1 MLHTAE
7 VGRNG
12 VVVRPLERAS
22 STRQGFVVLHVA
34 LVLVVMGLGLD
45 TFFRILGSSP
55 ALLAPGLVAKVP
67 LTPAKLLMIVGGIHI
82 GLAAL
87 TGAKPRVGGLLLAI
101 WLLAFAIN
109 LVLAH
114 EYLFALVTFQAFA
127 AAFAVSRIQTAYERT
142 TDLD

>member
-22 STRQGFVVLHVA
+22 STRQGFVILHAA
-34 LVLVVMGLGLD
+34 LVLVMLGLGLD
-45 TFFRILGSSP
+45 TFFHLLGSSP

-67 LTPAKLLMIVGGIHI
+67 LAPTKILMIVGGIHI
-82 GLAAL
+82 ALGAL
-87 TGAKPRVGGLLLAI
+87 TGAKPRVGGIILAI
-101 WLLAFAIN
+101 WLFAFAIN
-109 LVLAH
+109 LVLAK
-114 EYLFALVTFQAFA
+114 EYLFAVIAFQAFA
-127 AAFAVSRIQTAYERT
+127 AAFAVSRIQAAYERT